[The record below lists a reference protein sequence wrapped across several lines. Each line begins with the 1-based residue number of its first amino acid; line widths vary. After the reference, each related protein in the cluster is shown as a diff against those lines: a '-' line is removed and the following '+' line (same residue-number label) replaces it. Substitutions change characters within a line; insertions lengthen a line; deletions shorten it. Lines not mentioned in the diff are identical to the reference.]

1 MEKSNNGKIRAASKS
16 KRKYAHP
23 ISSREDILKAL
34 KPSPQNRDRLAKQL
48 NLKSDKEKEALRR
61 RLRAMVRDGQLVVN
75 RKDQYI
81 PLEQS
86 DLIKGRVS
94 AHRDGFGFL
103 IPDDGGDDLFLS
115 PRQMRQV
122 LHGDRAVVRIAN
134 TDQRGR
140 LEGAIV
146 EVIERAHATVVGRFS
161 EARGIGV
168 VLPENKRLTQDV
180 LIPPGKQGE
189 AKQGQIVIA
198 ELISQPSRNQQPTGK
213 IIKVLG
219 EHMAPGME
227 IEIALHSHDLPHEW
241 SHEVLNEIEAYGEEV
256 PEESKK
262 DRLDLRD
269 VPLLTIDGADARD
282 FDDAV
287 FCEKSKSGWRLLVAI
302 ADVSAYVKKDSALDK
317 SATERATSVYFPS
330 QVIPMLPEVLS
341 NGLCSLNPDVERLC
355 MVCEIELDKNGAV
368 QGWRFDEALMRSH
381 ARLTY
386 NEVAAMLFDGDKEL
400 REKHAH
406 VLPHLDTLHDMY
418 RAMKKERKRRGAID
432 FETTE
437 TYFKFE
443 ENRKIRSI
451 EPRVRN
457 DAHRIIEECMIA
469 ANRCAARFL
478 KKHKIHSLYRA
489 HEGVKEEKMIA
500 LREFLGDQGLHL
512 PGGDKPRAE
521 DFAKVIAEISERPDR
536 ELIQTVM
543 LRSLAQAVYSPD
555 GEVGHFG
562 LSLEDYAHFTS
573 PIRRYPDLLVHRAI
587 RHVLQTGSSSNF
599 DYSFAEMV
607 ALGEHSSM
615 CERRADEA
623 TRDVS
628 DWLKC
633 EFMQDKVG
641 EKYHGIVSAV
651 TSFGMFVM
659 LKDLHIEGLIHI
671 TSLPTDYYHFDQ
683 ASHRLVGK
691 NGRNEY
697 RLGDE
702 LQITVAAVNLDDR
715 KIDFDL
721 DKLVARTNKAVY
733 SSPKNARKKKGK
745 KAKKDKKV
753 KKGKR
758 NKRKLSAEKGRK
770 SKSKSN
776 RRRRRK

>member
-1 MEKSNNGKIRAASKS
+1 MCIRDS
-16 KRKYAHP
+16 
-23 ISSREDILKAL
+23 
-34 KPSPQNRDRLAKQL
+34 
-48 NLKSDKEKEALRR
+48 
-61 RLRAMVRDGQLVVN
+61 
-75 RKDQYI
+75 
-81 PLEQS
+81 
-86 DLIKGRVS
+86 
-94 AHRDGFGFL
+94 
-103 IPDDGGDDLFLS
+103 
-115 PRQMRQV
+115 
-122 LHGDRAVVRIAN
+122 
-134 TDQRGR
+134 
-140 LEGAIV
+140 
-146 EVIERAHATVVGRFS
+146 IERAHATVVGRFAQ
-161 EARGIGV
+161 ARGIGV
-168 VLPENKRLTQDV
+168 VQPENKRLTQDV

-198 ELISQPSRNQQPTGK
+198 ELITQPTRSQQPTGK

-241 SHEVLNEIEAYGEEV
+241 SHEVLQEIESYGEEV
-256 PEESKK
+256 PEDAKT

-269 VPLLTIDGADARD
+269 VPLVTIDGEDARD

-287 FCEKSKSGWRLLVAI
+287 FCEKKGPGWRLLVAI
-302 ADVSAYVKKDSALDK
+302 ADVSAYVKKDSVLDK
-317 SATERATSVYFPS
+317 AATERATSVYFPS

-368 QGWRFDEALMRSH
+368 EGWRFDEALMRSH

-386 NEVAAMLFDGDKEL
+386 NEVAAMLFDGDKAL
-400 REKHAH
+400 REKHAD
-406 VLPHLDTLHDMY
+406 LMPHLDTLHDMY

-443 ENRKIRSI
+443 ENRKISSI

-489 HEGVKEEKMIA
+489 HDGVKEEKIIA

-521 DFAKVIAEISERPDR
+521 DFAKVIADISERPDR

-562 LSLEDYAHFTS
+562 LALADYAHFTS

-587 RHVLQTGSSSNF
+587 RHVLQTGGSSDF

-607 ALGEHSSM
+607 GLGEHSSM

-641 EKYHGIVSAV
+641 ENYHGIVSAV
-651 TSFGMFVM
+651 TSFGLFVM

-671 TSLPTDYYHFDQ
+671 TSLPTDYYHHDL
-683 ASHRLVGK
+683 ASHRLIGK
-691 NGRNEY
+691 NGSNEY

-702 LQITVAAVNLDDR
+702 LEITVAAVNLDDR

-721 DKLVARTNKAVY
+721 VKLVARTNNAVY
-733 SSPKNARKKKGK
+733 SGSKNDRKKKSKKGK
-745 KAKKDKKV
+745 KDKKAKKGKQ
-753 KKGKR
+753 GKR
-758 NKRKLSAEKGRK
+758 NKRKLSAEKARK
-770 SKSKSN
+770 SKAKSG
-776 RRRRRK
+776 RRRKRK